1 MMEHEYSR
9 YSEGLIPSRP
19 ERVLEMERY
28 AREHRVPIMQ
38 LEGMEALLQILRVQ
52 RPKRILEIGTA
63 IGYSAI
69 RMAEAL
75 PGTQVVT
82 IEREPAMQ
90 DKAENNIGESDAAER
105 IRLVRGDALEL
116 GDNLPEGPFDAL
128 FIDAAKGQY
137 KRFFDIYE
145 PLLSDSGVI
154 YCDNMFMHGLA
165 AENPKDIPKKNRTM
179 IRKLKEFTE
188 WLMSHP
194 GYDSALL
201 PVGDGLMIST
211 KKESTEEGA
220 VL

>member
-9 YSEGLIPSRP
+9 YSEGLIPPRP
-19 ERVLEMERY
+19 ERIMAMEQY
-28 AREHRVPIMQ
+28 ARDHRVPIMQ

-52 RPKRILEIGTA
+52 RPGRILEIGTA

-75 PGTQVVT
+75 PGTEVVT

-90 DKAENNIGESDAAER
+90 EKAEENIGRSEAEGR

-116 GDNLPEGPFDAL
+116 EKLPEGPFDAL

-137 KRFFDIYE
+137 RRFFDIYE
-145 PLLSDSGVI
+145 PLLSGRGVI
-154 YCDNMFMHGLA
+154 YCDNMFMHGLS
-165 AENPKDIPKKNRTM
+165 AEDPEDIPRKNRTM
-179 IRKLKEFTE
+179 IRKLREFTE
-188 WLMSHP
+188 WLMAHP

-220 VL
+220 AL

>member
-9 YSEGLIPSRP
+9 YSEGLIPPRP
-19 ERVLEMERY
+19 ERIMEMEQY
-28 AREHRVPIMQ
+28 ARDHRVPIMQ

-52 RPKRILEIGTA
+52 RPGRILEIGTA

-75 PGTQVVT
+75 PGTEVVT

-90 DKAENNIGESDAAER
+90 EKAEENIGRAAAAGR

-116 GDNLPEGPFDAL
+116 GESLPEGPFDAL

-137 KRFFDIYE
+137 RRFFDMYE
-145 PLLSDSGVI
+145 PLLSTRGVI

-165 AENPKDIPKKNRTM
+165 AEDPNDIPRKNRTM
-179 IRKLKEFTE
+179 IRKLKAFTE
-188 WLMSHP
+188 WLMAHP

-211 KKESTEEGA
+211 KKELTEEGA

>member
-9 YSEGLIPSRP
+9 YSEKLISPRP
-19 ERVLEMERY
+19 ERILEIEQY
-28 AREHRVPIMQ
+28 ARDQRVPIMQ

-52 RPKRILEIGTA
+52 RPERILEIGTA

-75 PGTQVVT
+75 PGTEVVT
-82 IEREPAMQ
+82 IERDQAMQ
-90 DKAENNIGESDAAER
+90 EKAEENIALSAASGR

-137 KRFFDIYE
+137 RRFFDIYE
-145 PLLSDSGVI
+145 PLLSSRGVI

-165 AENPKDIPKKNRTM
+165 AEDPKDIPRKNRTM

-211 KKESTEEGA
+211 KKETTEEGA
-220 VL
+220 AL